1 MTSYALGSL
10 RVQSRPTVWWC
21 LHLLLLLAGVSS
33 VLGAI
38 ALAQA
43 ACRRYVSKASVVW
56 STISLPTV
64 ALGVLAPFV
73 VFVVTRL

>member
-64 ALGVLAPFV
+64 ALGVLALFV
-73 VFVVTRL
+73 VFVVARL

>member
-10 RVQSRPTVWWC
+10 RVPSRPTVWWC

-33 VLGAI
+33 VLSAI
-38 ALAQA
+38 ALARA
-43 ACRRYVSKASVVW
+43 TCRYVSKASVIW

-64 ALGVLAPFV
+64 ALGVFAPFV
-73 VFVVTRL
+73 VSVVT